1 MTNQSAMDNRCVN
14 TIRFLAADA
23 IQKANSGHPG
33 LPLGAA
39 PMAHVLWAHHLHHD
53 SSQPDW
59 ADRDRF
65 VLSAGHGSSLL
76 YALLHLHGY
85 DLSMEE
91 LQSFR
96 QLGSRAAGHPE
107 SHLLDGIDLT
117 TGPLGQGIASA
128 VGLAIAE
135 RHLAAVFNRP
145 GHEVVDHHTYVLAGD
160 GDLMEGVA
168 YEACALAG
176 HLRLGRLIVLFD
188 SNDISLAGSTAL
200 STSEDM
206 ALRFQAAGWQVL
218 TVEDGN
224 DLDAVDAALTEA
236 KGDEARPALIITKTI
251 IGYGAP
257 TKQGTSGAHGA
268 PLGEDELAAAKRALG
283 CPTDTPFHVD
293 EEVRAHFAEIAAA
306 GVERRTAWE
315 SKLAAYRA
323 DHPDLAAEFTRRMSG
338 DLPDGWEDVLPV
350 FEPDAKG
357 LASRK
362 ASEAVLQSLAGVLPE
377 LIGGSADLNPSTYT
391 WLKGQGDFL
400 SPGTRPEK
408 VQGAVG
414 DTWDYAGRNIHF
426 GVREHAMGSIVNGMA
441 QHGGVIPYASTF
453 HVFCDYLRPALRLAA
468 LSGYP
473 AIFVFTHDSIG
484 VGEDGP
490 THQPIE
496 QTMSLRLIPNL
507 SVIRPAD
514 ANETVEAWRAAL
526 TRTDG
531 PTALVL
537 SRQGLPTL
545 DRTEVAPATGLSQG
559 GYILWQSS
567 ESPELILIA
576 TGSEVSLALA
586 AAKKLAD
593 EGRAVRVVSL
603 PSWDL
608 FECQPDEVKDAVL
621 PPSVTARI
629 AIEAGR
635 DLGWERYVGTA
646 GKVIGMNRFGESG
659 PGAKVF
665 AMFGFT
671 VDAVVRTARELIA

>member
-39 PMAHVLWAHHLHHD
+39 PMAHVLWAHHLRHD

-96 QLGSRAAGHPE
+96 QLGCRAAGHPE
-107 SHLLDGIDLT
+107 SHLLEGIDLT

-200 STSEDM
+200 STSEDI

-283 CPTDTPFHVD
+283 CPTDTRFHVD

-323 DHPDLAAEFTRRMSG
+323 DHPDLAAEFTRRMSR
-338 DLPDGWEDVLPV
+338 DLPQGWEDALPV

-391 WLKGQGDFL
+391 WLKGKGDFL